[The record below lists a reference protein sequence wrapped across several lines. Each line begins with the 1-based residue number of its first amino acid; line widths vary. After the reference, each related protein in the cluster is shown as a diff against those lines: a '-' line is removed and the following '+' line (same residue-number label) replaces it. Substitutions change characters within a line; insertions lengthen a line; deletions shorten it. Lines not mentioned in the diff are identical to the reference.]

1 MELIR
6 ISTVAVESLDE
17 AAQAMLF
24 GNELRVKTGASIE
37 RKMFR
42 EDVFFLLRLFQAFFS
57 NTNQQLMTF

>member
-1 MELIR
+1 MQLIR

-37 RKMFR
+37 RNMF
-42 EDVFFLLRLFQAFFS
+42 
-57 NTNQQLMTF
+57 

>member
-1 MELIR
+1 MQLIR

-42 EDVFFLLRLFQAFFS
+42 EDVFFLFKVVPSIFS